1 MIPISN
7 LLLIDELSTIEHV
20 KSLSFNRS
28 ASSTG
33 ETQAR
38 MYIEKE
44 LAKEKIDSKVEYF
57 SRAGS
62 TRVLMR
68 VSYLIILIYL
78 LLSRLILI
86 IIVYYVIKHL
96 FERTRNMSLISKEQ
110 SKNILTE
117 ILAKEEG
124 LKKPL
129 VIFSAHYDSISAN
142 IPYRIQWIIFLIY
155 KIIIG
160 FYVSIIIIFSAWL
173 TLDFLSVFF
182 LPEDVIVILAYLSLV
197 GIVISIPI
205 LYLVFNESPSSGSI
219 DNASG
224 VSILIELSKL
234 FKRNPLEKMDILFLW
249 LGAEEWGMKGSK
261 KFCKRHF
268 YYLDQKYD
276 LNRSILINIDM
287 VGSYIGLID
296 RVGLFRRRL
305 NKNLNDILDTTT
317 RNQNIPLIRYNK
329 LFEPKSDHIIFR
341 RYAKRFKKKLQ
352 IACFHSHK
360 DTKYIHSTKDTPDKC
375 SAENLNGCLYICY
388 QAVKSIDLRVD

>member
-1 MIPISN
+1 VIPISN

-57 SRAGS
+57 SWAGS

-86 IIVYYVIKHL
+86 IIVYYVLKHL

-329 LFEPKSDHIIFR
+329 LFEPKSDHKIFR

-388 QAVKSIDLRVD
+388 QAVKSINLRVD

>member
-57 SRAGS
+57 SWAGS
-62 TRVLMR
+62 TKILMR
-68 VSYLIILIYL
+68 MSYLIILIYL
-78 LLSRLILI
+78 LLLRLILVI
-86 IIVYYVIKHL
+86 VVYYVLKYL
-96 FERTRNMSLISKEQ
+96 FERTRNISLIGKEQ

-117 ILAKEEG
+117 ILVNEEG

-173 TLDFLSVFF
+173 TLDFLSFF
-182 LPEDVIVILAYLSLV
+182 LLPEDIIVIIAYLSLV
-197 GIVISIPI
+197 GIIISIPI

-219 DNASG
+219 DTQA
-224 VSILIELSKL
+224 EFL
-234 FKRNPLEKMDILFLW
+234 F
-249 LGAEEWGMKGSK
+249 
-261 KFCKRHF
+261 
-268 YYLDQKYD
+268 
-276 LNRSILINIDM
+276 
-287 VGSYIGLID
+287 
-296 RVGLFRRRL
+296 
-305 NKNLNDILDTTT
+305 
-317 RNQNIPLIRYNK
+317 
-329 LFEPKSDHIIFR
+329 
-341 RYAKRFKKKLQ
+341 
-352 IACFHSHK
+352 
-360 DTKYIHSTKDTPDKC
+360 
-375 SAENLNGCLYICY
+375 
-388 QAVKSIDLRVD
+388 

>member
-1 MIPISN
+1 MISISD
-7 LLLIDELSTIEHV
+7 LLLTDDLSTIDHV

-33 ETQAR
+33 ETQATI
-38 MYIEKE
+38 YIEGE

-57 SRAGS
+57 SWSGS
-62 TRVLMR
+62 TRILMR
-68 VSYLIILIYL
+68 ISYLIIITYL
-78 LLSRLILI
+78 LISRLILV
-86 IIVYYVIKHL
+86 IVIYYVIKYS
-96 FERTRNMSLISKEQ
+96 FERTRNMSLIEKEQ
-110 SKNILTE
+110 SKNVLAE
-117 ILAKEEG
+117 IMANEEG

-155 KIIIG
+155 KIIIV
-160 FYVSIIIIFSAWL
+160 FYVSIIIVFSAWL
-173 TLDFLSVFF
+173 TLDFLSVFL
-182 LPEDVIVILAYLSLV
+182 LPEDVNVIIAYLSLV

-205 LYLVFNESPSSGSI
+205 LYLVFNKSPSSGSI

-224 VSILIELSKL
+224 VSILIELAK
-234 FKRNPLEKMDILFLW
+234 FFHRNPIEKMDILFLW
-249 LGAEEWGMKGSK
+249 SGAEEWGMKGSK

-268 YYLDQKYD
+268 SYLDQKYD

-305 NKNLNDILDTTT
+305 NNNLNDILDTTA
-317 RNQNIPLIRYNK
+317 RNQNIPLIRYKK
-329 LFEPKSDHIIFR
+329 LLATKSDHKIFR

-352 IACFHSHK
+352 IACFHTHK

-388 QAVKSIDLRVD
+388 QAVKSIDSRVD

>member
-1 MIPISN
+1 VITISN
-7 LLLIDELSTIEHV
+7 ILLIDELSTMEHV

-38 MYIEKE
+38 IYIEKE
-44 LAKEKIDSKVEYF
+44 MAKENIDSKVEYF
-57 SRAGS
+57 SWAGS
-62 TRVLMR
+62 TRILMR

-78 LLSRLILI
+78 LLSRLILL

-96 FERTRNMSLISKEQ
+96 FEKTRNMSLINKEQ

-117 ILAKEEG
+117 ILANKEG
-124 LKKPL
+124 VKRPL
-129 VIFSAHYDSISAN
+129 VIFTAHYDSISAN
-142 IPYRIQWIIFLIY
+142 ISYKIQWVIFFIY
-155 KIIIG
+155 RIIIG
-160 FYVSIIIIFSAWL
+160 FYVGIIIIFSAWL
-173 TLDFLSVFF
+173 TLDVLSVF
-182 LPEDVIVILAYLSLV
+182 LVPETVVVILAYLSLV
-197 GIVISIPI
+197 GIVIAIPI

-234 FKRNPLEKMDILFLW
+234 FKKDPLENMDILFLW
-249 LGAEEWGMKGSK
+249 LGAEEWDTKGSK

-268 YYLDQKYD
+268 HYLDQKYD

-296 RVGLFRRRL
+296 RVGLFKRRM
-305 NKNLNDILDTTT
+305 NKNVTDILDTTAK
-317 RNQNIPLIRYNK
+317 NQNIPLIRYNK
-329 LFEPKSDHIIFR
+329 LLEPKSDHKIFR
-341 RYAKRFKKKLQ
+341 KYAKRFKKKLQ

-375 SAENLNGCLYICY
+375 SADVLNGCLYICY
-388 QAVKSIDLRVD
+388 QALKSIDLRID

>member
-1 MIPISN
+1 VIPISN

-57 SRAGS
+57 SWAGS
-62 TRVLMR
+62 TKILMR
-68 VSYLIILIYL
+68 MSYLIILIYL
-78 LLSRLILI
+78 LLFRLILVI
-86 IIVYYVIKHL
+86 VVYYVLKYL
-96 FERTRNMSLISKEQ
+96 FERTRNISLIGKEQ

-117 ILAKEEG
+117 ILVNEEG

-173 TLDFLSVFF
+173 TLDFLSFF
-182 LPEDVIVILAYLSLV
+182 LLPEDIIVIIAYLSLV
-197 GIVISIPI
+197 GIIISIPI

-305 NKNLNDILDTTT
+305 NKNLNDILDTTA
-317 RNQNIPLIRYNK
+317 RNKNIPLIRYKK
-329 LFEPKSDHIIFR
+329 LLETKSDHKIFR
-341 RYAKRFKKKLQ
+341 
-352 IACFHSHK
+352 ACFHSHK